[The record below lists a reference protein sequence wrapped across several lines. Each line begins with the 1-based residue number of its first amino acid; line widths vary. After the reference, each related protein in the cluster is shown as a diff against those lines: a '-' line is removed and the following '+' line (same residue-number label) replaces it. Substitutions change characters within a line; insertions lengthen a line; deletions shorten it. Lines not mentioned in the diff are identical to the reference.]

1 MTTTPPSA
9 AATSPSTTGSALP
22 PGAAFVLEP
31 LPGSRKSGHEFL
43 VLEAPGRT
51 LKKYVFI
58 QDDANYLPR
67 VLDKFLREFAD
78 STAGVNIQANTQGKR
93 TLKQTAMELYKVYG
107 FWYFQW
113 KLRQLVF
120 NKFRAKIINGVLGS
134 TKKCYTVAAVAKKYG
149 VPVHYTDDVNSEQFR
164 KMLRDYGVEFIVSI
178 SGTQLYKKDL
188 RMQTPFG
195 IVNCHGA
202 LLPKYRGLMPSFW
215 TLANGETWGGSSV
228 HFVDRKL
235 DNGPIVVQRR
245 YRVWPHDTLE
255 DIMGRSKD
263 LAAEAIIETV
273 RLVEAGNPPL
283 MPNPEAEQSHFAM
296 PTPEDVRRFKTHG
309 HRFV

>member
-1 MTTTPPSA
+1 MTTSPP
-9 AATSPSTTGSALP
+9 P
-22 PGAAFVLEP
+22 PPQKPPNAFELDP
-31 LPGSRKSGHEFL
+31 LPGTRKSGHEFL
-43 VLEAPGRT
+43 VLEPPGRT

-58 QDDANYLPR
+58 QDDANYLPK

-78 STAGVNIQANTQGKR
+78 STVGINLQANTQGKR
-93 TLKQTAMELYKVYG
+93 TLFQTVMDLYKVYG
-107 FWYFQW
+107 FWYWQW
-113 KLRQLVF
+113 KVRQVVMGKIKGKFF
-120 NKFRAKIINGVLGS
+120 NGLLGS
-134 TKKCYTVAAVAKKYG
+134 TRRCYTVPSVAKKYG
-149 VPVHYTDDVNSEQFR
+149 VPVHYTDDVNSESFR
-164 KMLRDYGVEFIVSI
+164 KMLRDLGVEFIVSI

-215 TLANGETWGGSSV
+215 TLANGEKFGGSSV

-235 DNGPIVVQRR
+235 DNGPIVVQRK
-245 YRVWPHDTLE
+245 YRIHAHDTLE
-255 DIMGRSKD
+255 DVMSRSKD
-263 LAAEAIIETV
+263 IAAEAIIECV

-283 MPNPEAEQSHFAM
+283 IPNPESEMTHFAM
-296 PTPEDVRRFKTHG
+296 PQQEDVQRFRHHG